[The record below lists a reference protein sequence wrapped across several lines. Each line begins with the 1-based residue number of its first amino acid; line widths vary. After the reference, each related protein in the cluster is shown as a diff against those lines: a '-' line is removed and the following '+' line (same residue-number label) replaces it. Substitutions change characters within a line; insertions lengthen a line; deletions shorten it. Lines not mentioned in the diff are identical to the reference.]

1 MRILS
6 SRTLFAI
13 ALTALLA
20 PLAQPASAQSS
31 NKPNIGS
38 MEIVVK
44 DLVSKQDIATV
55 RAGETISLPEGS
67 RVRLIMTA
75 LPTGSA
81 RGPLYPATEYNDL
94 TRGGVRITRSNEQ
107 NAAADLEILDTRT
120 PRRTQK
126 IQYEVHDTWVPA
138 NLRTGTFAIEVA
150 PAAVGSDQSSQ
161 WQSSGNQ
168 AEDLTRALYRA
179 ILLREPDTGAQGTI
193 NNIRRDGYEGLVR
206 SAIGIANSEE
216 SLVRIYQQGGMTYE
230 KRLAALYRDLLG
242 LEPSQVESTQWNS
255 DLQRL
260 SNGQIASVVEGIL
273 RSDRFSSRYALVR

>member
-13 ALTALLA
+13 ALTALLS
-20 PLAQPASAQSS
+20 PLAQPAGAQSS

-44 DLVSKQDIATV
+44 DLASKQDIATV

-81 RGPLYPATEYNDL
+81 RGPLYPATVYNDL

-138 NLRTGTFAIEVA
+138 HLRTGTFSVEVA
-150 PAAVGSDQSSQ
+150 PAGVGSDQSSQ

-242 LEPSQVESTQWNS
+242 LEPSQVESAQWNS